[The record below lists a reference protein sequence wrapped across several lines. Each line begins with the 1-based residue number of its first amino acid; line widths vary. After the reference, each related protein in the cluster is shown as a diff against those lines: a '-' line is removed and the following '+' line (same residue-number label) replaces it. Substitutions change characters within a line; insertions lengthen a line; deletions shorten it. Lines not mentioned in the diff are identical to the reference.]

1 MMVTFGASGK
11 IWGEKKWKKGQKSP
25 YLDNEFMEVAI
36 KKMFRDSKNN
46 LGYIVSSVTSSEIWL
61 IPLMVDLQSYWTE
74 LKKKKKKKTLG

>member
-1 MMVTFGASGK
+1 
-11 IWGEKKWKKGQKSP
+11 
-25 YLDNEFMEVAI
+25 MEVAI

-74 LKKKKKKKTLG
+74 LKKKKKKKTQG